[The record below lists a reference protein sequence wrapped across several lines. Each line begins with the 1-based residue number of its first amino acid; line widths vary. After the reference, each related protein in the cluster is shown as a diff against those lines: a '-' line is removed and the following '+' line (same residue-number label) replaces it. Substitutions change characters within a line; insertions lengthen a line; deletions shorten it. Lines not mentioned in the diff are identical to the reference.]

1 MTNLAPELERAA
13 DAGKVVRVS
22 CDVVCG
28 VVGVFEAEEK
38 GSGGVEPIAT
48 THLTRLVLALFAVNL
63 VALSLRCMNHTGARA
78 AQRHKCVSGDAHITN
93 VERHTHV

>member
-22 CDVVCG
+22 RDVVCG
-28 VVGVFEAEEK
+28 VVGVFEAEEE

-48 THLTRLVLALFAVNL
+48 THLTRFVLALFAVNL
-63 VALSLRCMNHTGARA
+63 VALSLRCMNHTGTGGTTT
-78 AQRHKCVSGDAHITN
+78 QLCVSGDA
-93 VERHTHV
+93 